1 MATTQT
7 AAGLTVPCEVRLLD
21 PVIVTEEQWRQMS
34 EKQPKRLKK
43 CDKAYWTWMLVG
55 TAIFYVLSLIPLAI
69 STFIPDYD
77 LGKCPKIL
85 FFILSVLF
93 LAGSGKEGFSK
104 WYEYWSYRGDNFYT
118 TYFPLGNFFYYWIML
133 MVGFVYVNLV
143 NL

>member
-34 EKQPKRLKK
+34 GKQPKRLKK

-77 LGKCPKIL
+77 L
-85 FFILSVLF
+85 
-93 LAGSGKEGFSK
+93 GSGKEGFSK